1 MFTDCVSCLGQH
13 DLTEARRALKL
24 CWGLLEP
31 ICHGK
36 IRPNKPSHLGHGASC
51 STTRPR
57 QPHASPPALRKR
69 NVLCGAGMREAGCG
83 AVEGGLTFGDM
94 ARESNAGVAKSTKGS
109 TFAHGQVA
117 LCPILPGTRA
127 GGGDALMPFRHHRR
141 RENVPRSAVPHA
153 ASISHGDL
161 FSCGPACADDAADC
175 SRARCRRVLGEAS
188 DVRCCSS
195 VGATTSP

>member
-1 MFTDCVSCLGQH
+1 
-13 DLTEARRALKL
+13 
-24 CWGLLEP
+24 
-31 ICHGK
+31 
-36 IRPNKPSHLGHGASC
+36 
-51 STTRPR
+51 
-57 QPHASPPALRKR
+57 
-69 NVLCGAGMREAGCG
+69 MRESGCG

-161 FSCGPACADDAADC
+161 FSCGPACADAADC

-188 DVRCCSS
+188 DVHQLVRRRAHDMNPSPVASTAVRGVKCCGPQWRDATATTHAHV
-195 VGATTSP
+195 VGASAAAGASDPGPRRQCQGAP